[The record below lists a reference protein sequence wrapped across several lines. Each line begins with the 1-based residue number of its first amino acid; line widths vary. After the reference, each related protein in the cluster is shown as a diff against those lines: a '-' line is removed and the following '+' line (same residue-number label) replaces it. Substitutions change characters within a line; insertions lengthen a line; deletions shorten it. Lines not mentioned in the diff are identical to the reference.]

1 MQPEMLPLG
10 VKLSIL
16 IFIDL
21 TSVQMLF
28 SAFGVY
34 TSRLIKKSVMLFM
47 GYRRI
52 KKKKQFFCL
61 KTFAIVPET
70 IVKG

>member
-1 MQPEMLPLG
+1 MLPLG

-52 KKKKQFFCL
+52 KKKKQFCL

-70 IVKG
+70 MVKG

>member
-1 MQPEMLPLG
+1 MLPLG

-52 KKKKQFFCL
+52 KKKKKIIL
-61 KTFAIVPET
+61 H
-70 IVKG
+70 

>member
-1 MQPEMLPLG
+1 MLPLG
-10 VKLSIL
+10 VKFSIL

-52 KKKKQFFCL
+52 KKNNSSAL
-61 KTFAIVPET
+61 KHLP
-70 IVKG
+70 

>member
-1 MQPEMLPLG
+1 MLPLG

-52 KKKKQFFCL
+52 KKKNNSSAL
-61 KTFAIVPET
+61 KHLP
-70 IVKG
+70 

>member
-52 KKKKQFFCL
+52 KKKKNNSFAL
-61 KTFAIVPET
+61 KHLP
-70 IVKG
+70 

>member
-52 KKKKQFFCL
+52 KKKNNSSAL
-61 KTFAIVPET
+61 KHLP
-70 IVKG
+70 

>member
-52 KKKKQFFCL
+52 KKKK
-61 KTFAIVPET
+61 T
-70 IVKG
+70 ILLP